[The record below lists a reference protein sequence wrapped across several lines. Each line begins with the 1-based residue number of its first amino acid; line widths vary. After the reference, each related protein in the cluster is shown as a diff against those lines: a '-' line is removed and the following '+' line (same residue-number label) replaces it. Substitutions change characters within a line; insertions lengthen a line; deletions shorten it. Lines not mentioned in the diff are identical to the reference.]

1 VLSKLEREAR
11 RRVGPL
17 GRLRGQVEA
26 RARLEQQEGLF
37 AVVSRAAELEEDSLL
52 VVVVVVVVV
61 VVGGGG
67 WAEGQRG
74 KGVVREGKRRRQ
86 RKDKARDREIESFRL
101 HL

>member
-61 VVGGGG
+61 GGGG

>member
-61 VVGGGG
+61 VGGGG